1 MAPFADLDPHFGYD
15 TPVLRL
21 NRPRK
26 DPDARWV
33 LWPVFVWRVVA
44 PLPKER
50 RLNLFQHAV
59 LGLARA
65 GVTRVADLSDRL
77 LIAPDLAGLVLVELQ
92 EQGLVDHAGA
102 LTDRGK
108 QTLEDIE
115 EEPADEVRVGHVL
128 SNPFTG
134 KLWPRFLTGD
144 LPVADV
150 DPDEDG
156 RPVLLSGSAGD
167 PWKDRAFCM
176 LPGAQDRVTIS
187 RPGVREILRAA
198 RRHRRQRDLDDRDD
212 ERDVPRLQSIS
223 FVDDYPHLFLL
234 ALRVHRH
241 ASGDWMVDD
250 PFGHGESV
258 ELRGMLEERLD
269 ATRGLRGWLS
279 PILAANPVDPTLA
292 ELQAE
297 ASWRVEERLTLAI
310 RQHASVR
317 DRLVEMQRALL
328 EAEGTDAPVDKW
340 DDVLV
345 KAQRA
350 VERVLHLLL
359 VPYRGVQPPL
369 YSQLAKADREYNRG
383 LLDRMAVD
391 LGFTTPL
398 PKNLACVRRGKVQA
412 AEQGGGGSLRPLI
425 VLTLLGADHD
435 EGHPLRRSGQAVPE
449 LLHRLNELATAR
461 DRAAHDGA
469 APRSDRVNRH
479 VETVYLAVEAL
490 LLAQRTAARE

>member
-15 TPVLRL
+15 TTVLRL

-44 PLPKER
+44 PLAKER

-65 GVTRVADLSDRL
+65 GVTRVAELADRL

-102 LTDRGK
+102 PTDRGK
-108 QTLEDIE
+108 QALEDVE

-134 KLWPRFLTGD
+134 KLWPRFLMGD
-144 LPVADV
+144 LPLADV
-150 DPDEDG
+150 EPDDEG

-167 PWKDRAFCM
+167 PWRDSAFCI
-176 LPGAQDRVTIS
+176 LPGAQDRVTMI
-187 RPGVREILRAA
+187 RPGIREILQAA
-198 RRHRRQRDLDDRDD
+198 WRHRRQRDLDDRDD
-212 ERDVPRLQSIS
+212 EREVPRLQSVS
-223 FVDDYPHLFLL
+223 FVDDHPRLYLL

-250 PFGHGESV
+250 PFGRGESV

-269 ATRGLRGWLS
+269 ATKGLRGWLS
-279 PILAANPVDPTLA
+279 PVLAADPLDPTLA

-297 ASWRVEERLTLAI
+297 ASWKVEERLTLAI

-317 DRLVEMQRALL
+317 DRVVEMQRALL
-328 EAEGTDAPVDKW
+328 EAERTDAPVDKW

-350 VERVLHLLL
+350 MERVLHLLL
-359 VPYRGVQPPL
+359 SPYRGVQPPL
-369 YSQLAKADREYNRG
+369 YAQLAKADREYNRI
-383 LLDRMAVD
+383 LLDRMATD
-391 LGFTTPL
+391 LGFKTPL

-412 AEQGGGGSLRPLI
+412 AEQGGSGSLRPLI
-425 VLTLLGADHD
+425 ILTLLGADHD
-435 EGHPLRRSGQAVPE
+435 VGHPLRRAGFAVPD
-449 LLHRLNELATAR
+449 LLHRLDELATAR

-469 APRSDRVNRH
+469 APRSDRVSRH
-479 VETVYLAVEAL
+479 VETVYTAVEAL
-490 LLAQRTAARE
+490 LLERCTTVRE